1 MKPDIHPKEYRKVIF
16 KDLTSGDLFLIS
28 STARTEKTIVHA
40 DGNTYPLV
48 TMDVTSASHPFY
60 TGEQRIVDTAGQ
72 VDRFMRRL
80 QTSQGKQAE
89 AARRRDE
96 KTAPAP
102 KKPSLLREIYGDEE
116 ETSDQ
121 A

>member
-1 MKPDIHPKEYRKVIF
+1 MKKDIHPKDFRPVVF
-16 KDLTSGDLFLIS
+16 RDLTSGDTFLIR
-28 STARTEKTIVHA
+28 STARTDRTIVWT

-48 TMDVTSASHPFY
+48 NVDVTSASHPFY

-80 QTSQGKQAE
+80 QSSQSKQAE

-96 KTAPAP
+96 KNTPAP
-102 KKPSLLREIYGDEE
+102 KKPSLLKEIYGDDE
-116 ETSDQ
+116 SGDQ

>member
-1 MKPDIHPKEYRKVIF
+1 MKDGIHPKDYRPVVF
-16 KDLTSGDLFLIS
+16 KDASTDFTFLS
-28 STARTEKTIVHA
+28 RSTVKSDKTIVWE

-80 QTSQGKQAE
+80 QTAQSKQAAD
-89 AARRRDE
+89 AARRQPKAE
-96 KTAPAP
+96 AP
-102 KKPSLLREIYGDEE
+102 KKRSLYQEVFGEDEQPAAE
-116 ETSDQ
+116 
-121 A
+121 

>member
-1 MKPDIHPKEYRKVIF
+1 MKKDIHPKDYRQVVF
-16 KDLTSGDLFLIS
+16 KDLTSGDTFLIR
-28 STARTEKTIVHA
+28 STARTEKTVTWT

-48 TMDVTSASHPFY
+48 SMDVTSASHPFY

-80 QTSQGKQAE
+80 QNSQAQQAE
-89 AARRRDE
+89 VQRRRVE
-96 KTAPAP
+96 KAMPAP
-102 KKPSLLREIYGDEE
+102 KKPSLLQEIYGDEE
-116 ETSDQ
+116 AAPE